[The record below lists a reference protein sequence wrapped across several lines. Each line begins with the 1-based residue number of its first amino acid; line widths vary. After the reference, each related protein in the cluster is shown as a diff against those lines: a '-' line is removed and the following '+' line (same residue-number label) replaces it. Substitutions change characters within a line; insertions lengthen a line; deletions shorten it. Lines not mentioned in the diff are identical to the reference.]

1 MPAKSP
7 ADLATHVTV
16 VLGGHDYRVPRLTL
30 GQQRRLLALT
40 QERQDRLKAAA
51 RGADAGEDAAAQ
63 SQETVDAMLLHGFAV
78 AAILLD
84 RAEPSVGD
92 IEDLEC
98 SLDELR
104 EASAKIQSFTGM
116 VKDSASGK
124 PVAKPAN

>member
-1 MPAKSP
+1 MPAKTP

-16 VLGGHDYRVPRLTL
+16 VLGGHDYRVLRLTL

-40 QERQDRLKAAA
+40 QERQDRLKVAVPAAE
-51 RGADAGEDAAAQ
+51 AGEDAAAQ
-63 SQETVDAMLLHGFAV
+63 SQETVDAMLRHGFAV
-78 AAILLD
+78 AAILLE

-92 IEDLEC
+92 IEDLAC

-116 VKDSASGK
+116 VKDANQGK
-124 PVAKPAN
+124 PTAKPAN